1 MIVRYYPV
9 LFLRLKA
16 GKRRER
22 KRETEK
28 EGEYPYG
35 TQKKFTRRKSFILI
49 IEKIKK
55 QPSRTGTKNR
65 KAGENRGLQ
74 PGKEL

>member
-9 LFLRLKA
+9 LFLRLKV
-16 GKRRER
+16 GKR
-22 KRETEK
+22 RETEK